1 MSLIPQKPTD
11 EKKVEKSQK
20 RLAGDESAVLFGEES
35 DSKIAKELFDREK
48 KDKVELRKEE
58 NPLLNV
64 LVLLL
69 IMLGVFLLIAVI
81 YYFGSG

>member
-35 DSKIAKELFDREK
+35 DTKIAKELFDREK

-64 LVLLL
+64 LVLLM
-69 IMLGVFLLIAVI
+69 IFIGIFLLIAVI

>member
-64 LVLLL
+64 LVLLM
-69 IMLGVFLLIAVI
+69 IFIGIFLLIAVI